1 MLAESASPLRE
12 HGRRRGVESSVS
24 RTTITSAQLY
34 QILDREFRSL
44 RKVQCTTCNSPLPY
58 WRRPPDDVSANWA
71 VGTPRDCEWGCH
83 LVVAELVTRMWSK
96 YDMEPERPQ

>member
-1 MLAESASPLRE
+1 M
-12 HGRRRGVESSVS
+12 S

-34 QILDREFRSL
+34 QLLDREFRSL

>member
-1 MLAESASPLRE
+1 MPIK
-12 HGRRRGVESSVS
+12 GRILSQACRRTAVSVG
-24 RTTITSAQLY
+24 
-34 QILDREFRSL
+34 

>member
-1 MLAESASPLRE
+1 MPLRE
-12 HGRRRGVESSVS
+12 HGRLGAVESSVS

-44 RKVQCTTCNSPLPY
+44 RKVQCTTCSSPLPY

-71 VGTPRDCEWGCH
+71 VGTPRNCEWGCH